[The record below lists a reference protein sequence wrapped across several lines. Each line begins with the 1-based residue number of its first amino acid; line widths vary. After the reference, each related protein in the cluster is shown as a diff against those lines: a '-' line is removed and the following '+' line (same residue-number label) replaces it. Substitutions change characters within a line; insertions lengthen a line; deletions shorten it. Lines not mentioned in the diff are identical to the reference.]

1 MNSPGHLLEQ
11 PRKLHTDFNDRRPR
25 WQCACFGGRLPGAP
39 ALLVGGSCLGTL
51 LPSALVGL
59 QTPSAPARR
68 ALLSLLLTHQAE
80 VSELN

>member
-11 PRKLHTDFNDRRPR
+11 PHKLHTDFNDRHPH
-25 WQCACFGGRLPGAP
+25 WQCTRFGGRLPGAP
-39 ALLVGGSCLGTL
+39 ALLVRGSCLGTL

>member
-11 PRKLHTDFNDRRPR
+11 PRKLHTDFNDCHLH
-25 WQCACFGGRLPGAP
+25 WQCTRFGGRLPGAP
-39 ALLVGGSCLGTL
+39 ALLVRGSCLGTL
-51 LPSALVGL
+51 LPSVLVGL
-59 QTPSAPARR
+59 QTPSAPVRR

>member
-1 MNSPGHLLEQ
+1 M
-11 PRKLHTDFNDRRPR
+11 
-25 WQCACFGGRLPGAP
+25 
-39 ALLVGGSCLGTL
+39 GTL

-59 QTPSAPARR
+59 QTRSAPARR